1 MRNNTN
7 ILLSR
12 EKKVTGVVNQD
23 LFLDRNIQMVY
34 KGDFQLVKDSIN
46 NILGIHSVDEIR
58 NLYHTTEYKSY
69 GTLAVFEHMR
79 DRIAN
84 QMIDYSKRIEDVM
97 FHTFALKVSGYFIS
111 TLIESKLY
119 RRVNKNIRDE
129 QAFLTD
135 ISIQFQQQILKLSYR
150 TLVLDINVNREN
162 NALLGET
169 KEAKYDYYNRILLDD
184 STYLFNFFNVYPG
197 LLRNIANEIRKTK
210 KTILELLNRFDK
222 DKLEIEKFLNKESN
236 DTSINR
242 IFLGLGDSHS
252 DGRKVAKLLLG
263 EDILIYKPRSLNIDL
278 LYQGIAN
285 YLNKQINSEKYNVI
299 SPNVISRKNYGW
311 ANYIKYEECSCEE
324 DIKRFYTRMGVQ
336 IALLHVLNAVDF
348 HSENI
353 IANGSNPVLIDL
365 ESLFHIPYEKKE
377 NITNEDAFNKA
388 EQQLFLSVRALGLL
402 PFFFGDSK
410 VDISGIGRKGK
421 VKSFIKVPQIKNLNT
436 DAMKI
441 EREYLT
447 TDDTSNHPK
456 LDGNYVY
463 AQDYIKEIKD
473 GFVTSYRV
481 IKEKSDEILEL
492 IRQFGDEIVVRFIPK
507 PTAKYSSLLELSF
520 HPRFQHNAIDREVFV
535 AKIWEEAKY
544 DESYLY
550 LAKHEYRDLINNDIP
565 YFKMNIYSSDL
576 LTARN
581 KVIKGYFKRT
591 PFETVRQKIT
601 SLSQEDLDF
610 QLKVI
615 ELSMFATQDE
625 RQEVLRKFIPK
636 NPEEYNFDFQNQSS
650 LISKAEEL
658 ADYIYA
664 QAYEGTIDGRTNY
677 CWLNS
682 TPLGVEEI
690 QWSIAAMGD
699 TLYDGLSG
707 MAMTYL
713 ALWIATGKTK
723 YLDIGET
730 LLRDIVPR
738 FSNVVIDEEAEG
750 YISVGAFTGVSSI
763 VYTLMNYYQFSK
775 KNIYKEQ
782 ALTVATLIPKLLQ
795 HDKEF
800 DIIGGSA
807 GAIAVLVRSYEVV
820 KEDLFLKLAIQCR
833 EHITNNVVTVK
844 PEEISWIGIA
854 QKPLTGFSHGN
865 AGIIFALS
873 LLNKYEKNPEVTEI
887 IRKGMKFENQ
897 SMIKQNWIDF
907 RKPIKEAST
916 SAWCHGAPGIAISRL
931 TLRESTDFGISTQA
945 QSDLEQAI
953 HNLFYD
959 GFGREHSLCHGD
971 IGNAMILIEYG
982 RETNQANYTR
992 IGQNLL
998 VESIKSAERE
1008 GYKCGVGKNV
1018 ETPNLMVGLAGV
1030 VYGILFACD
1039 ERIPNILSLK
1049 LGEKN

>member
-1 MRNNTN
+1 MGNNTN

-12 EKKVTGVVNQD
+12 EKKASGLWEQE
-23 LFLDRNIQMVY
+23 LFLDRNIEMVY
-34 KGDFQLVKDSIN
+34 KGDSQLAEESIN
-46 NILGIHSVDEIR
+46 HILGFNSVQEVR
-58 NLYHTTEYKSY
+58 NLYETKEYKSY
-69 GTLAVFEHMR
+69 MTLKVFEDIR

-84 QMIDYSKRIEDVM
+84 QEIDYSKRNGNVM
-97 FHTFALKVSGYFIS
+97 FHTFALKAAGYFIN
-111 TLIESKLY
+111 TLIEAKLY
-119 RRVNKNIRDE
+119 RLAKKSIHDE

-169 KEAKYDYYNRILLDD
+169 KEEKYDYYNRVLLDD
-184 STYLFNFFNVYPG
+184 NDYIINFFNVYPG

-210 KTILELLNRFDK
+210 KTLIELLSRFVK
-222 DKLEIEKFLNKESN
+222 DKSEIEKFLNKESKQ
-236 DTSINR
+236 TLITL
-242 IFLGLGDSHS
+242 IGLGLGDSHS
-252 DGRKVAKLLLG
+252 DGRKVAKVLLG

-278 LYQGIAN
+278 LYQGIVE
-285 YLNKQINSEKYNVI
+285 YLNQHIDEEKYNII

-311 ANYIKYEECSCEE
+311 AQYIKYEECLCEE
-324 DIKRFYTRMGVQ
+324 DITQFYTRMGSQ

-365 ESLFHIPYEKKE
+365 ESLFHIPYENMKNHK
-377 NITNEDAFNKA
+377 NEDAFNKA
-388 EQQLFLSVRALGLL
+388 EQQLFLSVRSIGLL
-402 PFFFGDSK
+402 PFFFGDSQ
-410 VDISGIGRKGK
+410 VDVSGIGRKGK
-421 VKSFIKVPQIKNLNT
+421 VQSFIKVPQIKNLNT
-436 DAMKI
+436 DGMKI

-463 AQDYIKEIKD
+463 AQDYIQQIKD
-473 GFVTSYRV
+473 GFATTYQV
-481 IKEKSDEILEL
+481 IKEKANEILGIIHKFDDEIY
-492 IRQFGDEIVVRFIPK
+492 VRFIPK

-520 HPRFQHNAIDREVFV
+520 HPRFQHNAIDREVFI

-544 DESYLY
+544 DESYLHI
-550 LAKHEYRDLINNDIP
+550 AKHEFRDLINNDIP
-565 YFKMNIYSSDL
+565 YFKMNIYSNNL
-576 LTARN
+576 LTSRN
-581 KVIKGYFKRT
+581 RVIEGYFNRT

-601 SLSQEDLDF
+601 SMSQEDLEF

-615 ELSMFATQDE
+615 ELSMLATQDE
-625 RQEVLRKFIPK
+625 RQEVLKQFIPK
-636 NPEEYNFDFQNQSS
+636 KSEDYASAFQSQLF

-664 QAYEGTIDGRTNY
+664 QAYEGTKDGRTNY

-690 QWSIAAMGD
+690 QWNIAAMGD

-713 ALWIATGKTK
+713 ALWIATGKNK
-723 YLDIGET
+723 YLNIGET
-730 LLRDIVPR
+730 LLHDIVPR
-738 FSNVVIDEEAEG
+738 FLNVAIDEGAES
-750 YISVGAFTGVSSI
+750 YISVGAFTGVSSV
-763 VYTLMNYYQFSK
+763 VYTLMNYYQFTNK
-775 KNIYKEQ
+775 DVYKEQ
-782 ALTVATLIPKLLQ
+782 ALTVATLIPKLLR

-800 DIIGGSA
+800 DIIGGAA
-807 GAIAVLVRSYEVV
+807 GAIAVLVRSFELV
-820 KEDLFLKLAIQCR
+820 KDDLFLKIAMECR
-833 EHITNNVVTVK
+833 EHITNNVFLVK
-844 PEEISWIGIA
+844 PDEISWIGIA

-873 LLNKYEKNPEVTEI
+873 LLNQYEESSEVTEI

-897 SMIKQNWIDF
+897 SMVEQNWIDF
-907 RKPIKEAST
+907 RKPIKEASS
-916 SAWCHGAPGIAISRL
+916 SAWCHGAPGIVISRL
-931 TLRESTDFGISTQA
+931 ILTKSTDFGISTQA
-945 QSDLEQAI
+945 QTDLDQAI

-982 RETNQANYTR
+982 RETNQANYVQ

-998 VESIKSAERE
+998 LESIRNAETE
-1008 GYKCGVGKNV
+1008 GYKCGVGKNI

-1039 ERIPNILSLK
+1039 KRIPNILSLT